1 MEKLSDSSDLF
12 RTNRRRNLTPALFRC
27 SPDWQRISHEA
38 HGPDKTGQVILQC
51 LAVVYA
57 VSLPASTLDI

>member
-38 HGPDKTGQVILQC
+38 RGPDKTGQ
-51 LAVVYA
+51 
-57 VSLPASTLDI
+57 